1 MASIRA
7 SIELYDAI
15 STPLNHI
22 TNALN
27 MTISSFE
34 DMQDVVSNN
43 FDSSNFEGIR
53 NEIDQATIAVSQLSN
68 VISQVER
75 IDDITPR
82 VKIPKQTQIETPI
95 SWQSYNLDNN
105 NAFEKFRY
113 EIQSVN
119 TMMNTLSS
127 NQKKLSSNISTMET
141 LPDNMFNDLNYM
153 SNKIQDIQSQI
164 EYLESNN
171 IDLNSVSADS
181 NLDGLKQ
188 QLKDAITYQDELN
201 RAMQNMDVEG
211 ANKAYFNLSKNLDE
225 ITIPIRWQVDDF
237 DIFSTTGID
246 RFKQEIQSANNI
258 LNNLITTQDNISRHA
273 SNVSIFPE
281 NMVSD
286 LSSVSSRIQS
296 IQSQIQQIEDNNIN
310 LGTDI
315 ANNELER
322 LRVQL
327 QQATSYQEELNRAIQ
342 RMDIEEANQAYIK
355 LSQSISGTERYIR
368 ENVDEQGRFN
378 NSIRDGTSA
387 ANGLESKIKG
397 LVTAYIS
404 LQTAGGIL
412 NLSDEIV
419 QTTARLNMMNDGLQS
434 TEELQNMIYASA
446 QRSRGAYLETADIVA
461 KLGQRAGDAFSS
473 NAETIQFAENLNKMF
488 VIAGASQ
495 EEMSSASLQ
504 LTQAL
509 GSGVLRGEELNAVFE
524 SAPNVIQTIA
534 DYLDVPIGKIRE
546 MASNGEISSEIV
558 KTAMIN
564 ATDEINEE
572 FEQMPKTFSQIWTSI
587 SNDAIMSFQPL
598 LERLNEVANSDGF
611 QVMISGVTDALLF
624 MAGLAVEVF
633 DILTQVSSFMANNW
647 SVLAPLIIGV
657 ATALGIYTAALIA
670 YNIAQGVSNTIE
682 GIAALMKSVHAA
694 STMMQAGATFTATA
708 AQYGFN
714 AALLACP
721 ITWIIIAIIAIIAII
736 YAVIAAINKLTGST
750 LSATGIIIGAFS
762 VAGAAILNTF
772 LGVVNGV
779 IGMGVELWNLIAT
792 FANFFANVF
801 NDPVGA
807 IINLF
812 SGLFDFILGI
822 VQAAAKLIDTVLQT
836 DMSGAIE
843 GFRNTVADK
852 TQEIVGDQV
861 VVMEKLN
868 ASNYHFKGIDYK
880 DAWSAGYGLGE
891 KIDDKIANF
900 DIGSIFDSVE
910 IPNPEDYAIT
920 LPTDGYGNDEV
931 ESDIDSTADNTEAI
945 KDSVDISEEDL
956 KYLRDIAEQEVI
968 NRFTTAEIK
977 VEQTNYNTINKN
989 MDIDGIIDYMGEGI
1003 NEAMEK
1009 AAEGVHE

>member
-27 MTISSFE
+27 MTVSSFE
-34 DMQDVVSNN
+34 EMQEVTSNS
-43 FDSSNFEGIR
+43 FDSSNFENIR
-53 NEIDQATIAVSQLSN
+53 NEIDQAIIAVSQLSN
-68 VISQVER
+68 AISQVDEV
-75 IDDITPR
+75 DDVAPKI
-82 VKIPKQTQIETPI
+82 KIPNQAQIEVPI
-95 SWQSYNLDNN
+95 NWQSDNLDNN
-105 NAFEKFRY
+105 SFERFRY

-119 TMMNTLSS
+119 RMMDTLIVSQR
-127 NQKKLSSNISTMET
+127 NLTNNISNIE
-141 LPDNMFNDLNYM
+141 LFPDNMVNDFNYI
-153 SNKIQDIQSQI
+153 SSKFQDIQNQI

-171 IDLNSVSADS
+171 IELNSNSANS

-201 RAMQNMDVEG
+201 KAMQNMDMEG
-211 ANKAYFNLSKNLDE
+211 ANQAYLNLARSLDE
-225 ITIPIRWQVDDF
+225 ITIPVKWQVDDF
-237 DIFSTTGID
+237 EVFSNIGID
-246 RFKQEIQSANNI
+246 RFKQEVQSANNI
-258 LNNLITTQDNISRHA
+258 LNNLISTQDDISRHA

-281 NMVSD
+281 EMIND
-286 LSSVSSRIQS
+286 LNSVSSRVQR
-296 IQSQIQQIEDNNIN
+296 IQSQIQQIENNHMN
-310 LGTDI
+310 FGSDI

-327 QQATSYQEELNRAIQ
+327 HQAISYQEELNRAIE
-342 RMDIEEANQAYIK
+342 RMDVGEANQAYIR

-378 NSIRDGTSA
+378 SSIRDGINA
-387 ANGLESKIKG
+387 ASSLESKIKG
-397 LVTAYIS
+397 LITAYIS
-404 LQTAGGIL
+404 LQTAGEVL
-412 NLSDEIV
+412 NLSDELV

-473 NAETIQFAENLNKMF
+473 NTETIQFAENLNKMF

-534 DYLDVPIGKIRE
+534 DYLEVPIGKIRE
-546 MASNGEISSEIV
+546 MASDGEISSEIV

-572 FEQMPKTFSQIWTSI
+572 FERMPKTFSQVWTSI

-611 QVMISGVTDALLF
+611 QVMISGITDALLF
-624 MAGLAVEVF
+624 MAGLVVSVF
-633 DILTQVSSFMANNW
+633 DILTQVSSFMSNNW
-647 SVLAPLIIGV
+647 AILAPLIIGV
-657 ATALGIYTAALIA
+657 ATALGIYTATLLGYNFIQAITNGLQLISA
-670 YNIAQGVSNTIE
+670 TRASI
-682 GIAALMKSVHAA
+682 HAA
-694 STMMQAGATFTATA
+694 ATMMQTGATFAATA
-708 AQYGFN
+708 AQHGFN

-721 ITWIIIAIIAIIAII
+721 VTWIIIAIIAIIAII
-736 YAVIAAINKLTGST
+736 YAVIGAINKLTGST

-772 LGVVNGV
+772 LGLINGV
-779 IGMGVELWNLIAT
+779 IGLGVELWNLIAT

-801 NDPVGA
+801 NNPVGA

-822 VQAAAKLIDTVLQT
+822 VQSAAKLIDTVLKT
-836 DMSGAIE
+836 DMSGAIA
-843 GFRNTVADK
+843 GFRNTVAEK
-852 TQEIVGDQV
+852 TQDIVGDQV

-868 ASNYHFKGIDYK
+868 ASDYQFKGIDYT
-880 DAWSAGYGLGE
+880 DAWSAGYSLGE
-891 KIDDKIANF
+891 KIDDKISNF
-900 DIGSIFDSVE
+900 DIGSIFDNVK
-910 IPNPEDYAIT
+910 IPNIEDYT
-920 LPTDGYGNDEV
+920 LPTDGYGANEI
-931 ESDIDSTADNTEAI
+931 ESDIGDTADNTEAI
-945 KDSVDISEEDL
+945 KNSVDISEEDL
-956 KYLRDIAEQEVI
+956 KYLRDLAEQEVV

-977 VEQTNYNTINKN
+977 VEQTNYNTINKD